1 MGKEREGGR
10 VRERLRERKREGRKA
25 GLEVGHVSGV
35 MGKKGVRSE
44 QTDRQTDSTLPL
56 SERALP
62 TATSCLRHMLLMLY
76 HH

>member
-44 QTDRQTDSTLPL
+44 QTDRQTLLYP
-56 SERALP
+56 
-62 TATSCLRHMLLMLY
+62 CLREHSPQP
-76 HH
+76 HPVSDTCC